1 MRALVHKRCKWG
13 RALNYHQYYYPP
25 EKRSFLL
32 SHITNQR
39 CAMMCFCDA
48 QSFIKSTS
56 KWGLS
61 SNLCRKT
68 TRNQFV
74 KKNCWS
80 SQKKKD
86 KKSYLN
92 VSRCWDL
99 EWEVSSRN
107 SNRATQNKAGRDRQW
122 KISRKL
128 VRNVSKDSRTTAKT
142 LETQENDL
150 TKSGIVMPK
159 KTFTGTSHMEWTVSI
174 DQEKVHFCRRDAFK
188 PDWSILRTTSR
199 MIRYTTSL
207 SRDVLSACL

>member
-1 MRALVHKRCKWG
+1 MGTCIKL
-13 RALNYHQYYYPP
+13 
-25 EKRSFLL
+25 SSILL
-32 SHITNQR
+32 SPWKTELFIESYHKPALYNDVLLWCSELHKINFQMRVVFQFMPKNNQ
-39 CAMMCFCDA
+39 
-48 QSFIKSTS
+48 KSVCEKELLIFT
-56 KWGLS
+56 
-61 SNLCRKT
+61 
-68 TRNQFV
+68 
-74 KKNCWS
+74 
-80 SQKKKD
+80 KKKD
-86 KKSYLN
+86 KKSYPN